1 MHIYKYVHSR
11 VIPQQHVSVTPV
23 TIIRVFCNK
32 NALSTQ
38 IIVQKCMMKPDANIR
53 WCYHT
58 LQV

>member
-1 MHIYKYVHSR
+1 MHIYEYVHLR
-11 VIPQQHVSVTPV
+11 VILQKHVSVTPV

-38 IIVQKCMMKPDANIR
+38 ITVQKCMIKPDANIR
-53 WCYHT
+53 WCYRT